1 MGKRIYKKGDCCIM
15 FLTLVSF
22 AFVISVLVFIHELG
36 HYLAARSTGM
46 RVEKFSVGFPPRFLS
61 FTSMP
66 GGWDFKI
73 FFYKVVDK
81 KFVWAPIFEM
91 FINSKSKKGSG
102 TEYCLALLPLG
113 GYVKVSGIL
122 DESMD
127 PNSTG
132 ADYEYQSKKT
142 WQKLWF
148 TSAGVIFNF
157 ILSFI
162 IFIILM
168 NYAGVH
174 KNKIENIVDRFYSD
188 SINSIEINNK
198 QLKDDENF
206 YLGVKYRSK
215 ENDPIN
221 GKIKTNNTKGIL
233 SFKNL
238 IGDEVDK
245 VKVELPFKVKKI
257 DIIQE
262 GIDVTLLADSVS
274 LEIRSL
280 KSPSLLSQRTKMYQD
295 LHIANIH
302 HDSLNLSKSPIY
314 NKLLPNDR
322 IISINKTP
330 IKYYRDMKP
339 LIEQRGNVLPINIT
353 VARFSDTLSFS
364 NIQPIEFKEYNQYG
378 ENIKSGKLGFSP
390 SIEQVSFLE
399 SIYLSSI
406 QLFES
411 IAGTAIG
418 IFELITNQVSAK
430 GASGPI
436 GIAKMSGEEASAGFL
451 NLLQLMAMLSISL
464 GVINILPFPGLDGGH
479 ALIAIIE
486 KIKGSKISAKTL
498 VRVQQFGMWV
508 LLSLFVL
515 IFLKDLKII

>member
-1 MGKRIYKKGDCCIM
+1 M

-61 FTSMP
+61 FTSTP

-73 FFYKVVDK
+73 YFYKIVNK
-81 KFVWAPIFEM
+81 KFVWSPIFSM
-91 FINSKSKKGSG
+91 FINSKGKKGSG

-127 PNSTG
+127 PDSTG

-157 ILSFI
+157 ILAFI
-162 IFIILM
+162 IFVILLSFS
-168 NYAGVH
+168 GH
-174 KNKIENIVDRFYSD
+174 PKNKINLVVDKVYPD
-188 SINSIEINNK
+188 LIEDIK
-198 QLKDDENF
+198 
-206 YLGVKYRSK
+206 
-215 ENDPIN
+215 IN
-221 GKIKTNNTKGIL
+221 GKQLNGDDFFYSRLSYSSDTLKHRSIMDNNNGYIFFENLVADDIEKIEVKMPFNINSFSEGLSDSSDVKINFKPGEEYFSISAINGSNLLSERGYYIGKINHESLDLKPSPVYGRLFKGDRIL
-233 SFKNL
+233 SINNGKINQS
-238 IGDEVDK
+238 
-245 VKVELPFKVKKI
+245 VKYSK
-257 DIIQE
+257 DI
-262 GIDVTLLADSVS
+262 T
-274 LEIRSL
+274 
-280 KSPSLLSQRTKMYQD
+280 
-295 LHIANIH
+295 
-302 HDSLNLSKSPIY
+302 
-314 NKLLPNDR
+314 
-322 IISINKTP
+322 
-330 IKYYRDMKP
+330 P
-339 LIEQRGNVLPINIT
+339 LIEKADNLDMTILRGVDRDVDTVVIESIEPIQFH
-353 VARFSDTLSFS
+353 RYD
-364 NIQPIEFKEYNQYG
+364 QYG
-378 ENIKSGKLGFSP
+378 NKKSFGRIGVGFEQEKLKFFELLNVASNK
-390 SIEQVSFLE
+390 
-399 SIYLSSI
+399 
-406 QLFES
+406 LFEG
-411 IAGTAIG
+411 IAGTAKG
-418 IFELITNQVSAK
+418 IFELITGQVSAK

-436 GIAKMSGEEASAGFL
+436 GIAKMSGEFASAGFL
-451 NLLQLMAMLSISL
+451 SLLSLMAMLSISL